1 MATAEG
7 NKISTPED
15 NSKMKDLLIKLQ
27 ILTNGLIE
35 ERKKSKNYLEKIKEL
50 EKILQQKD
58 NEVVELT
65 KQKFDLQASLTFEKS
80 KQKTQTHKK
89 KRIDE
94 TQINA
99 YEEIINNQGSQL
111 NELQRKLD
119 NKEKDFIEQ
128 IARFKDLI
136 TIRTNELE
144 KEKEKYKRE
153 CEEKTKLLTYRD
165 EANERQKKFDEE
177 KKQLDEKI
185 KSQENTI
192 MIIQKKNIDYQ
203 NEIDE
208 LKKERFL
215 KDKEITDLK
224 KKSDDMALRLN
235 QMKMALVEKE
245 LKDKAFKVDMIKPK
259 KGIVDMIFTRNKLSG
274 AYEIIIKGKIKKD
287 NDEEHIN
294 ILDISNFLMDKNRVD
309 IEYTVSRNII
319 Y

>member
-65 KQKFDLQASLTFEKS
+65 KQKFDLQGSLTFEKS
-80 KQKTQTHKK
+80 KQKTQTNKK

-128 IARFKDLI
+128 IARFKDLM

-153 CEEKTKLLTYRD
+153 CDEKTKLLTYRD

-185 KSQENTI
+185 KSQENTL

-245 LKDKAFKVDMIKPK
+245 LKDKAFKVDMIRPK

-274 AYEIIIKGKIKKD
+274 AYEIIIKGKLKKD